1 MIRENQK
8 YFNRLLVV
16 LDVVMILLSFIMT
29 WCLKFK
35 NPLFIIEGGILTFKE
50 YLRPAILILPIILV
64 TFSAFKLY
72 TPFRHKSFLEEV
84 WNIITGCFV
93 SMFIFF
99 GCIYILK
106 IQDYSRTFSIVFIA
120 ISAIMIIIE
129 RGVVRRSLHS
139 MRAKGYNQKHIL
151 IVGCSELTIRFLERI
166 NRNKQWGYNVVGLV
180 DDGIYMPNMDEKE
193 KEIFSKIERIGSID
207 DLEEIFSKEHID
219 EVFITLNIKEYEKLG
234 KIINKSEKYGIRTEI
249 IPDYSKYIP
258 ARPYV
263 EELDG
268 LPVINIRY
276 IPLDNLVNKFVKRT
290 IDIIGSLV
298 LIILFSPIMIGVAIF
313 TKITSPGPIIFKQE
327 RVGLNNKIFTMF
339 KFRSMKVQS
348 KEEEKSEW
356 TTENDPRKT
365 KFGSF
370 IRKTSLDE
378 LPQFFNVLIGDMS
391 LVGPRPERPYF
402 VDQFKDEIPKY
413 MVKHQIRPGITGWAQ
428 VNGLRGD
435 TSIEKRV
442 EYDIYYLENWTFWF
456 DIKILFLTVF
466 KGFVNKNAY

>member
-1 MIRENQK
+1 MPKMNEK
-8 YFNRLLVV
+8 
-16 LDVVMILLSFIMT
+16 D
-29 WCLKFK
+29 KE
-35 NPLFIIEGGILTFKE
+35 LF
-50 YLRPAILILPIILV
+50 
-64 TFSAFKLY
+64 S
-72 TPFRHKSFLEEV
+72 
-84 WNIITGCFV
+84 
-93 SMFIFF
+93 
-99 GCIYILK
+99 
-106 IQDYSRTFSIVFIA
+106 Q
-120 ISAIMIIIE
+120 
-129 RGVVRRSLHS
+129 
-139 MRAKGYNQKHIL
+139 
-151 IVGCSELTIRFLERI
+151 I
-166 NRNKQWGYNVVGLV
+166 NK
-180 DDGIYMPNMDEKE
+180 
-193 KEIFSKIERIGSID
+193 IGSID
-207 DLEEIFSKEHID
+207 DLEDIFSKEDID

-276 IPLDNLVNKFVKRT
+276 IPLDNLVNKFLKRA
-290 IDIIGSLV
+290 IDIIGSLI
-298 LIILFSPIMIGVAIF
+298 LIILFSPIMICVAIF

-348 KEEEKSEW
+348 KEEEKAEW

-378 LPQFFNVLIGDMS
+378 LPQFFNVLIGNMS

-402 VDQFKDEIPKY
+402 VEQFKDEIPKY